1 MFPQGAVFEI
11 LFEVPLKKGK
21 PLFLSRSALHGHEVG
36 LNGPQ
41 DIDGSFI
48 DIPLGVPR
56 TSFPGLGP
64 PVTGGRRRFP
74 SKGWRQFL
82 IEPPFFPM
90 RSFLSL
96 RISLNVGPPQLGG
109 GGVVFPPSSSHQG
122 QATPPSS
129 SEGSHLSWYISLVIP
144 WPRDSPCSQAA
155 STHWVTLTV
164 DTPLNS
170 LLSSW
175 FWLEFFF
182 YIFGGD
188 FFIFFVLY
196 STLLHLPPLRFHC
209 ADGCWDRTQD
219 RCN

>member
-1 MFPQGAVFEI
+1 MCPQGAVFEI

-56 TSFPGLGP
+56 TSFPGHGP

-74 SKGWRQFL
+74 SKGWRQVL
-82 IEPPFFPM
+82 VEPPFCPM

-96 RISLNVGPPQLGG
+96 RISLNVVPPQLGG

-122 QATPPSS
+122 QATPLLLPRGPIYLGIFLWSS
-129 SEGSHLSWYISLVIP
+129 PDPGIVPVLRLLVPAGSPEQL
-144 WPRDSPCSQAA
+144 
-155 STHWVTLTV
+155 
-164 DTPLNS
+164 TPL
-170 LLSSW
+170 
-175 FWLEFFF
+175 
-182 YIFGGD
+182 
-188 FFIFFVLY
+188 
-196 STLLHLPPLRFHC
+196 
-209 ADGCWDRTQD
+209 
-219 RCN
+219 